1 MAGDAKK
8 WRLTIDHFFCKSF
21 ETVLAKDF
29 LIPIFAIAIFVA
41 TGDDDGGGDGGLVVR
56 RNQFLIRSNGCGK
69 PIWPHNFSIL
79 LSCQGEGR
87 QCLDQNI
94 GNSLQE
100 T

>member
-1 MAGDAKK
+1 MDK
-8 WRLTIDHFFCKSF
+8 
-21 ETVLAKDF
+21 
-29 LIPIFAIAIFVA
+29 IAIFVA
-41 TGDDDGGGDGGLVVR
+41 SDDDNDGGEDDGGLVVR

-79 LSCQGEGR
+79 LSCCQGEGR